1 MATFNSHQDIVKK
14 LQTLSHKLAEDK
26 LLLEELGEFQSL
38 AKELYE
44 RTIILNY
51 KAKEEKVHQEN
62 SSITDSKP
70 VDQEVNTSK
79 NNPVISTSKEMA
91 TEGILFDF
99 SNDETDEDE
108 VEAVVISE
116 DTSNNEEK
124 DEEVTT
130 TIEADIDIT
139 TNALEEEEEVASKD
153 VDTTTVTH
161 THTTEISNDDT
172 VVSFYQKFTK
182 VHDDSL
188 MDLLASQKLDS
199 LKGAL
204 GLNDK
209 MQIISELF
217 EGNTEAFENAIEKLD
232 QQESDD
238 KARITLSEIAAQ
250 HQWEADHLL
259 VEDFAKLVQ
268 RRYAK

>member
-1 MATFNSHQDIVKK
+1 MATFNSHQDILKK
-14 LQTLSHKLAEDK
+14 LQALSHKLAENK
-26 LLLEELGEFQSL
+26 LTLEEMNAFQTL
-38 AKELYE
+38 AQELYE

-51 KAKEEKVHQEN
+51 KAKEEKVYQEKN
-62 SSITDSKP
+62 TPDKPIPTTDEKSLKAEEKE
-70 VDQEVNTSK
+70 DEVVPEEANTE
-79 NNPVISTSKEMA
+79 NIM
-91 TEGILFDF
+91 FDF
-99 SNDETDEDE
+99 SGDEPIDNEPVSEKKEKQSEPEEKEEIDLAE
-108 VEAVVISE
+108 VEEVKP
-116 DTSNNEEK
+116 EK
-124 DEEVTT
+124 
-130 TIEADIDIT
+130 
-139 TNALEEEEEVASKD
+139 
-153 VDTTTVTH
+153 TTVTH

-188 MDLLASQKLDS
+188 MDVLASQKLDT

-217 EGNTEAFENAIEKLD
+217 DGNAADFEKAIEKLD

-250 HQWEADHLL
+250 HQWEQDHVL
-259 VEDFAKLVQ
+259 VEDFAKLVE